1 MKKQT
6 NLNFAKMSKGQL
18 NELTTVVKEIVATD
32 FVPAKSFTVI
42 DLWNIQRHG
51 KTTMNS
57 RKSVSFL

>member
-6 NLNFAKMSKGQL
+6 NLNFSKLSKGQL

-42 DLWNIQRHG
+42 DLWNIRRHG
-51 KTTMNS
+51 KPTMNS
-57 RKSVSFL
+57 RNLVSFF

>member
-18 NELTTVVKEIVATD
+18 NELTTVVKEIVTTD
-32 FVPAKSFTVI
+32 FVPAKRFTVI
-42 DLWNIQRHG
+42 DLWNIQHHG

-57 RKSVSFL
+57 RKLVSFL

>member
-6 NLNFAKMSKGQL
+6 DLKFAKMSKEQL
-18 NELTTVVKEIVATD
+18 DHLTTTVKEIAATD

-57 RKSVSFL
+57 RKLALFL